1 MAYAQDEPKPLTEKL
16 AAGAETAFTTL
27 FGGTIRLTLEPIA
40 PTAGVTAG
48 AGVAPR
54 PWRTESLITI
64 VRARASAS
72 TNRYWAV
79 DGSVAWQHLNTWRV
93 EPYVR
98 LRSMKRLNYF
108 GVGPESALADR
119 ADFSML
125 DRRVGAYGYT
135 RPVGWLAIGARGEGF
150 FPRTSSGQSDTLPS
164 VEEKFPP
171 VALPGFADKTNYVYV
186 GVFTNLNYPYVRSE
200 RPRRG
205 GDYGVTLGLFH
216 DASGTGHSFRRFE
229 VEGAERF
236 PVFGTDRLLTLHG
249 RLSSSQAGAGHDVP
263 FYLMDT
269 LGGADNLRG
278 FREEIIGGDET
289 TSTLRSY
296 ESFRF
301 RDKATAL
308 FQAEFRQRLY
318 AQLFV
323 SVFAD
328 AGTVAP
334 SVSKLSV
341 DHLRRGV
348 GVGLGLYRTNALM
361 IRAEFSLWGGEGHP
375 SYFTPGRGL
384 QF

>member
-1 MAYAQDEPKPLTEKL
+1 M
-16 AAGAETAFTTL
+16 
-27 FGGTIRLTLEPIA
+27 GTRDRSDGSRLEPA
-40 PTAGVTAG
+40 VKGF
-48 AGVAPR
+48 
-54 PWRTESLITI
+54 S
-64 VRARASAS
+64 RARPP
-72 TNRYWAV
+72 
-79 DGSVAWQHLNTWRV
+79 G
-93 EPYVR
+93 
-98 LRSMKRLNYF
+98 
-108 GVGPESALADR
+108 R
-119 ADFSML
+119 A
-125 DRRVGAYGYT
+125 T
-135 RPVGWLAIGARGEGF
+135 R
-150 FPRTSSGQSDTLPS
+150 FPRWKRS
-164 VEEKFPP
+164 PP
-171 VALPGFADKTNYVYV
+171 VALPGFADRTNYVYV

-205 GDYGVTLGLFH
+205 GDYGVTLGVFH

-296 ESFRF
+296 DSFRF

-323 SVFAD
+323 SVFVD
-328 AGTVAP
+328 AARLP
-334 SVSKLSV
+334 
-341 DHLRRGV
+341 
-348 GVGLGLYRTNALM
+348 
-361 IRAEFSLWGGEGHP
+361 RASA
-375 SYFTPGRGL
+375 R
-384 QF
+384 